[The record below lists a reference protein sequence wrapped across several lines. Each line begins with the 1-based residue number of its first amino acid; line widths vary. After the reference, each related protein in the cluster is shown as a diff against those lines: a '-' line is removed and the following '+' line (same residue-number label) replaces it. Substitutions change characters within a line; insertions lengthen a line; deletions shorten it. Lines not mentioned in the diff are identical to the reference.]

1 MSFNYQPQHI
11 RLVHDTELNFRNQ
24 VGLMI
29 KQERKSSGMGKFLS
43 NHQQL
48 LEATRKLRLLIVL
61 VIGDSNFWKN
71 PIWSITDENCRRLML
86 NIREQINMK
95 QSEMNNTRESKT
107 EN

>member
-29 KQERKSSGMGKFLS
+29 KQERKSSGMGKFFS

-48 LEATRKLRLLIVL
+48 LEVTRKLRLLIVL
-61 VIGDSNFWKN
+61 VIGDSNFWKKN
-71 PIWSITDENCRRLML
+71 
-86 NIREQINMK
+86 QFG
-95 QSEMNNTRESKT
+95 Q
-107 EN
+107 